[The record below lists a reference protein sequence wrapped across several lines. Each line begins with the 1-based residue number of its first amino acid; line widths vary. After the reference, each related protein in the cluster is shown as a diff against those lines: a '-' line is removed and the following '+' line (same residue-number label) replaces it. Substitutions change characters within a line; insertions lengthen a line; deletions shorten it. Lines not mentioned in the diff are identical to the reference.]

1 MNPKSGDGLDS
12 REIYKK
18 VIDDIEG
25 RAAMGKRKYGHTLRP
40 HNGRSALQD
49 LYEELLDAVQY
60 LRQLMEEEDDAK
72 AD

>member
-1 MNPKSGDGLDS
+1 MSPKSSDGLDS

-18 VIDDIEG
+18 VIADIEG
-25 RAAMGKRKYGHTLRP
+25 RADMGKHKYGHTLRP

-60 LRQLMEEEDDAK
+60 LRQLMEEESDARP
-72 AD
+72 D